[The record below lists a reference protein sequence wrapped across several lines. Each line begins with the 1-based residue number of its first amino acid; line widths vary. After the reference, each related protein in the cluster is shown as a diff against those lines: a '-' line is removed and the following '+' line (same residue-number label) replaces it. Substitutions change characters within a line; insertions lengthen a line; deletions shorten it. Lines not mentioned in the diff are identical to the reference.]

1 MERLSQKKGKHVN
14 KIDTFFV
21 EHIHNLGNMLVEIN
35 NIIFYC
41 EVIGC
46 NKIILK
52 NHDLSRQ
59 WLLKKPV
66 YIKKLN
72 ITIMTGPDVNC
83 DDDNIY
89 CVIEQ
94 IWDPYYPKIVWP
106 ELRIQYLRDEFFRN
120 LPKVKTNSK
129 DLYIHIRGGD
139 VFQKHYFYSYA
150 QPPLCF
156 YEKIINN
163 NKFKNIYILAM
174 DRKNVVLDALINKYN
189 FIIYEN
195 HEFDY
200 DFSLLVHAYNFVTS
214 VSSFAT
220 SAIKFNNNLRN

>member
-1 MERLSQKKGKHVN
+1 MKKIKILKKRHKRRKKKKNFVLNYKLKCLITILLIVIISALLIIMFIVIKGKLDTKIYEVEKYESDIIKYKGEKYQKKKLIEDYLSQVPGNNRAKAEEKYIINIFFLYLDKYTNNPKIKINIKNKLMERLSQKKGKHVN

-52 NHDLSRQ
+52 DHDLSRQ

-94 IWDPYYPKIVWP
+94 IWDPYYPKIV
-106 ELRIQYLRDEFFRN
+106 
-120 LPKVKTNSK
+120 
-129 DLYIHIRGGD
+129 
-139 VFQKHYFYSYA
+139 
-150 QPPLCF
+150 
-156 YEKIINN
+156 
-163 NKFKNIYILAM
+163 
-174 DRKNVVLDALINKYN
+174 
-189 FIIYEN
+189 
-195 HEFDY
+195 
-200 DFSLLVHAYNFVTS
+200 
-214 VSSFAT
+214 
-220 SAIKFNNNLRN
+220 